1 MRKNKYSINHK
12 PQGEA
17 IKKKSKTLSL
27 DKPAKEK
34 KRKEKKQ
41 AINYRPEKDPVAVF
55 LAGTFVLFL
64 LLGVF
69 TSVSEWVA

>member
-34 KRKEKKQ
+34 KQ
-41 AINYRPEKDPVAVF
+41 AINYNKRRAIVGSKHKAI
-55 LAGTFVLFL
+55 
-64 LLGVF
+64 
-69 TSVSEWVA
+69 